1 MRCELT
7 YWANHNDLLGDH
19 HGWCTYYIASIFG
32 KICFFLTASAF
43 EMKGVISSVIF
54 NMDGTVEF
62 SLGWGEFYSFIEVRN
77 LKIVGDVH
85 LLWFPLVYLRNS
97 GNPWSVSVSRV
108 FFRLKITVIIF
119 SSYFF
124 DDKDERGSGGGGNE
138 RTNAERVRKRK
149 RLKVILL
156 SSKGFDP

>member
-1 MRCELT
+1 
-7 YWANHNDLLGDH
+7 
-19 HGWCTYYIASIFG
+19 
-32 KICFFLTASAF
+32 
-43 EMKGVISSVIF
+43 MKRKRFKGF
-54 NMDGTVEF
+54 
-62 SLGWGEFYSFIEVRN
+62 
-77 LKIVGDVH
+77 
-85 LLWFPLVYLRNS
+85 
-97 GNPWSVSVSRV
+97 

-156 SSKGFDP
+156 SSKGFDPLNPKGRTYPFFFKMEIAPTGEHSLQ